1 MKKQIEMCKAF
12 ASKYDESNAHVTEEE
27 RDRLRKEIQ
36 SAEGWLYDNIAKQGD
51 LSSAA
56 NPVLTC
62 ESISGRRKT
71 LFQLSNPIM
80 TKPKPKPVVVEPPTP
95 PPSEQQQEPMDQ
107 SQVGLLVIN
116 IVPHL

>member
-1 MKKQIEMCKAF
+1 MCKAF
-12 ASKYDESNAHVTEEE
+12 ASKYDESNAHVTEDE
-27 RDRLRKEIQ
+27 RDKLRKEIQ
-36 SAEGWLYDNIAKQGD
+36 SAETWLYDNISKQGD

-95 PPSEQQQEPMDQ
+95 PPSQQPQPEQQQEPMDQ
-107 SQVGLLVIN
+107 SQVRVA
-116 IVPHL
+116 